1 MQGDLGAEP
10 DLFRDFPSVL
20 FDEGYGFKAGEGAD
34 EEMGICSI
42 FAFVGIK
49 YRNGDGLGFVFSIKV
64 HGGQNVGN
72 EDFSR
77 VHVHGV
83 RVFLR
88 FLNTNWFADLSSSLC
103 QNCWVLRVFICAWT
117 CC

>member
-34 EEMGICSI
+34 EEMGILGV
-42 FAFVGIK
+42 FAFVGMK
-49 YRNGDGLGFVFSIKV
+49 YRNAGGLGLILSVEV
-64 HGGQNVGN
+64 HGGQDVRY

-77 VHVHGV
+77 VHVHVVGG
-83 RVFLR
+83 
-88 FLNTNWFADLSSSLC
+88 
-103 QNCWVLRVFICAWT
+103 
-117 CC
+117 